1 MYRYFNGVS
10 GVGSINYIY
19 SWKSKGWS
27 NENITGPTIS
37 DCKLKSELSFL
48 VLKQEYNLMEAV

>member
-48 VLKQEYNLMEAV
+48 VRKQE